1 MMKFTLIASVLI
13 HVGGLALVPS
23 NEPQRPQSKSI
34 AISASTGPVEAT
46 VAVSIRS
53 PIAKVARYVR
63 GCGPSRVAGRSGS
76 VHTKRANR
84 NGPELGL

>member
-34 AISASTGPVEAT
+34 AKECRCDYELT
-46 VAVSIRS
+46 VTA
-53 PIAKVARYVR
+53 AR
-63 GCGPSRVAGRSGS
+63 PP
-76 VHTKRANR
+76 RALT
-84 NGPELGL
+84 LGEPPADRFAH